1 MQTNLKDK
9 VALVAASSEGIGRAA
24 AEALAAEGANLAICS
39 RSQEKIEQ
47 TAADISTRYGVKVIA
62 DAVDVRDSASIESF
76 VKATARHYGSLDIL
90 VTNSGGPP
98 AKPFLTLTDE
108 EWKNGVDLCLMSH
121 VYFCRAA
128 IPYMLDLRLPAQ
140 HGDLP
145 AQRGGAIIMITSI
158 VVRQPDHALSLSSSI
173 RPATLGLVRSLASEF
188 GKDGIRVNAVGP
200 GYTMTGRQEELS
212 KSRAAAQNKTPAEI
226 KAAWSADVPLGRTA
240 RPSEIADAIC
250 YLASDR
256 SSYITGQ
263 TLIVDGGKWKGI

>member
-1 MQTNLKDK
+1 MDTNLKDK
-9 VALVAASSEGIGRAA
+9 VALVAAASEGLGRAA

-39 RSQEKIEQ
+39 RNQEKIEK
-47 TAADISTRYGVKVIA
+47 TAAEISARYNVKVIA
-62 DAVDVRDSASIESF
+62 DCVDVRNSQSVESF
-76 VKATARHYGSLDIL
+76 VRATARHFGKLDIV

-98 AKPFLTLTDE
+98 AKPFLTLSDE

-128 IPYMLDLRLPAQ
+128 IPYMQDVKS
-140 HGDLP
+140 
-145 AQRGGAIIMITSI
+145 GAIVMITSL
-158 VVRQPDHALSLSSSI
+158 VVRQPDPALALSSAI

-200 GYTMTGRQEELS
+200 GYTLTARQEELS
-212 KSRAAAQNKTPAEI
+212 HARAAAQNKTPAEI

-240 RPSEIADAIC
+240 QPSEIGDVIC

-256 SSYITGQ
+256 ASYITGQ
-263 TLIVDGGKWKGI
+263 TLIADGGKWKGI

>member
-1 MQTNLKDK
+1 MDTNLKDK
-9 VALVAASSEGIGRAA
+9 VAIIAASSEGIGRAA

-39 RSQEKIEQ
+39 RNQEKVEK
-47 TAADISTRYGVKVIA
+47 TAAEISTRYSVKVIA
-62 DAVDVRDSASIESF
+62 DAVDVRNSQSIESF
-76 VKATARHYGSLDIL
+76 VKATARHYGRLDIA

-98 AKPFLTLTDE
+98 AKSFLTLSDE

-128 IPYMLDLRLPAQ
+128 IPYMQD
-140 HGDLP
+140 
-145 AQRGGAIIMITSI
+145 QRSGSIIMITSL

-188 GKDGIRVNAVGP
+188 GRDGIRVNAVGP

-240 RPSEIADAIC
+240 QPSEIADAIC

>member
-1 MQTNLKDK
+1 MDTNLKDK
-9 VALVAASSEGIGRAA
+9 VAIIAASSEGIGRAA

-39 RSQEKIEQ
+39 RNQEKVEK
-47 TAADISTRYGVKVIA
+47 TAAEISARYGVKVIA
-62 DAVDVRDSASIESF
+62 DAVDVRNSQSIESF
-76 VKATARHYGSLDIL
+76 VKATARHYGRLDIV

-128 IPYMLDLRLPAQ
+128 IPYMQD
-140 HGDLP
+140 
-145 AQRGGAIIMITSI
+145 QRSGSIIMITSL

-173 RPATLGLVRSLASEF
+173 RPASLGLVRSLASEF
-188 GKDGIRVNAVGP
+188 GRDGIRVNAVGP

-226 KAAWSADVPLGRTA
+226 KAGWSADVPLGRTA
-240 RPSEIADAIC
+240 QPSEIADAIC